1 VVVLRDRAVPLHTVF
16 RTHCPTRGHVWKA
29 IGIDVTKQWL
39 IGYRIVV
46 FLERMMVVKAFAKQI
61 PATSGSDN
69 PRLQRYVPK

>member
-1 VVVLRDRAVPLHTVF
+1 M
-16 RTHCPTRGHVWKA
+16 
-29 IGIDVTKQWL
+29 
-39 IGYRIVV
+39 VV